1 MNANLFEDLAA
12 YYGNIYQLSPLS
24 SKIYACL
31 AFDFS
36 RKGISFEDLQQR
48 LGASKSSVSHSLK
61 IMEEQHLITYTYKE
75 QSRVRLFSL
84 NSEYSLCRFT
94 KLIDNM
100 QQEKELIA
108 RMISEKKKQK
118 ITNEKLDAVFHLY
131 TDTLTK
137 NVALLEDTMQT
148 LQSIVK

>member
-1 MNANLFEDLAA
+1 LNANLFEDLAA
-12 YYGNIYQLSPLS
+12 YYGMIYHLAPLS

-36 RKGISFEDLQQR
+36 RKGISFEDLQQQ
-48 LGASKSSVSHSLK
+48 LGASKSSISHSLK
-61 IMEEQHLITYTYKE
+61 IMEGLHLITYTYKE

-100 QQEKELIA
+100 HQEKELIA

-118 ITNEKLDAVFHLY
+118 ITNKKLDAVFHLY
-131 TDTLTK
+131 TDTLAK
-137 NVALLEDTMQT
+137 NITLLEDTMKT